1 LKICFIT
8 GVALFGAERQ
18 TLELAKIL
26 SEWHE
31 VRLIGVT
38 RHGEQ
43 VPGNWSELKSDI
55 VEFDTGLDSLIPRH
69 VSLTRKLRELRPDV
83 CIQRSVGVLTGLVA
97 VSCRLINSRFIYHSA
112 TNWDSRSQLIL
123 WLSPSPVSL
132 FYYQMGLSLA
142 DAVVAQTK
150 EIAEQFERKFM
161 GFKRV
166 AIVPQVYDA
175 LTVSVPHQKEPFVL
189 WLGRMVWYKHPE
201 LFVELAK
208 SLGEIRFVMA
218 GSGPLLSA
226 IESRAK
232 GVANLTIL
240 GSVNHDLAEE
250 LCGKAQVFVNTS
262 MIEGFPNTLLESAAR
277 ETPYVSLQYDPDGV
291 ICSYRIGLHSRSF
304 RDLVGDVSHLMNDR
318 SLRAELGKNGR
329 KYVLENHT
337 PTLAADAYCHLIES
351 LRRKQ

>member
-1 LKICFIT
+1 MKICFIT

-112 TNWDSRSQLIL
+112 TNWDSRSQFIL

-132 FYYQMGLSLA
+132 FYYQLGLSLA
-142 DAVVAQTK
+142 DTIVAQTK
-150 EIAEQFERKFM
+150 QIAEQFERKFM
-161 GFKRV
+161 GTKRV

-175 LTVSVPHQKEPFVL
+175 TSVSVPRRKEPFVL
-189 WLGRMVWYKHPE
+189 WLGRLVWYKHPE
-201 LFVELAK
+201 HFVELAK
-208 SLGEIRFVMA
+208 SLRHIRFVMA

-226 IESRAK
+226 IESRVK
-232 GVANLTIL
+232 ELDNLTLL
-240 GSVNHDLAEE
+240 GSVNHDLAEK

-262 MIEGFPNTLLESAAR
+262 MIEGFPNTLLESASR
-277 ETPYVSLQYDPDGV
+277 ETPYVSLQYDPDEV
-291 ICSYRIGLHSRSF
+291 ICVHKIGLHSESF
-304 RDLVGDVSHLMNDR
+304 RDLVEDVSHLMNDR
-318 SLRAELGKNGR
+318 PLRTQLGKNGR
-329 KYVLENHT
+329 RYVLENHA
-337 PTLAADAYCHLIES
+337 PRLATDAYCRVIES
-351 LRRKQ
+351 LTKA